1 MESELKTQYFL
12 GANSRYGF
20 RSLYGGFVGDERPQ
34 RVWALKGGPGCG
46 KSSFLRQVAGRM
58 EEAGLEVEYIL
69 CSGDPDS
76 LDGIR
81 IPAAEAV
88 LADGTAPHVIEP
100 PRPGAGG
107 FYLDLGSCYI
117 PEELAG
123 AGPELDAVKA
133 AYQAEYAG
141 AYRYLS
147 AAGTLGDELRETV
160 RGAEAGVIR
169 RAEGIAAREFG
180 RRAPKPGRKR
190 LRFLDAVTCRG
201 TMTLYDTALAACARI
216 WALDRDLGL
225 SSPMVETLRD
235 RALEAGLDV
244 VYCPDPLE
252 PERGAHLLIPALSLA
267 FLSVGSRAPLP
278 VKPERRLRLDAHLPR
293 ESARAVR
300 TGSREIRRLM
310 GELTGAA
317 VARLAEA
324 KRLHDELERIYNPH
338 VDFSAVYAMAEETSE
353 RILRGL

>member
-20 RSLYGGFVGDERPQ
+20 RSLYGGFTEGERPE

-81 IPAAEAV
+81 VPAAGAV
-88 LADGTAPHVIEP
+88 LVDGTAPHVIEP

-107 FYLDLGSCYI
+107 FYADLGSCYI
-117 PEELAG
+117 PEELAD
-123 AGPELDAVKA
+123 AGPELDALKA
-133 AYQAEYAG
+133 SYQAEYAG

-147 AAGTLGDELRETV
+147 AAGTLGDELREAV
-160 RGAEAGVIR
+160 RGAEPGVIR

-180 RRAPKPGRKR
+180 RRALKPGRAR

-201 TMTLYDTALAACARI
+201 VMTLYESAQAACARI

-225 SSPMVETLRD
+225 SAPMVETLRD

-244 VYCPDPLE
+244 VYCPDPLD
-252 PERGAHLLIPALSLA
+252 PDRGAHLLVPALSLA
-267 FLSVGSRAPLP
+267 FLSVGSRASLP

-293 ESARAVR
+293 ESARAVKTR
-300 TGSREIRRLM
+300 SREIRRLM
-310 GELTGAA
+310 GELTSAA
-317 VARLAEA
+317 VARLTEA
-324 KRLHDELERIYNPH
+324 RRLHDELEMVYNPH
-338 VDFSAVYAMAEETSE
+338 VDFSAVYAMAEDTSE